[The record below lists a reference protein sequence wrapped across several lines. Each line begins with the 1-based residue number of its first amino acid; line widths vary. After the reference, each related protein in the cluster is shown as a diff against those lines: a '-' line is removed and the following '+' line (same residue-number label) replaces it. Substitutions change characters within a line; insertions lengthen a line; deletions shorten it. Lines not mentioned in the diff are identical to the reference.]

1 MVISV
6 VALVLIAIGC
16 AVYLIE
22 NADGTPRRNRSGRP
36 VIDLTT
42 AMDPEA
48 RAWQGAALNARG
60 ETRLLQYAIVA
71 ALDTDEH
78 PRREAILR
86 SALRETRAPVD
97 VTL

>member
-1 MVISV
+1 MVISA
-6 VALVLIAIGC
+6 VALVLLAVVC

-22 NADGTPRRNRSGRP
+22 HADSPRHHQRP
-36 VIDLTT
+36 AIDLTT

-60 ETRLLQYAIVA
+60 DTRLLQYAIVA

-78 PRREAILR
+78 PHREAILR

-97 VTL
+97 VAL

>member
-6 VALVLIAIGC
+6 VALTVIAFGC
-16 AVYLIE
+16 ALYLVE
-22 NADGTPRRNRSGRP
+22 NVDGSRRRP
-36 VIDLTT
+36 VMDLTT

-60 ETRLLQYAIVA
+60 DTRLLQYAIVA
-71 ALDTDEH
+71 ALDSDEH

-97 VTL
+97 VAL

>member
-6 VALVLIAIGC
+6 VALVLVAIGC

-22 NADGTPRRNRSGRP
+22 HTDSPASRSQRP
-36 VIDLTT
+36 AIDLTT

-60 ETRLLQYAIVA
+60 DTRLLQYAIVA
-71 ALDTDEH
+71 ALDTREH
-78 PRREAILR
+78 PHREAILR

-97 VTL
+97 VAL

>member
-1 MVISV
+1 MVITV
-6 VALVLIAIGC
+6 VALVLLAIGC
-16 AVYLIE
+16 AFYLIE
-22 NADGTPRRNRSGRP
+22 KVPGGQRPAQRP

-42 AMDPEA
+42 PMDPEA

-60 ETRLLQYAIVA
+60 DTRLLQYAIVA
-71 ALDTDEH
+71 ALDTEDEV
-78 PRREAILR
+78 RRESILR

>member
-6 VALVLIAIGC
+6 VALTVLAFGC
-16 AVYLIE
+16 ALYLVE
-22 NADGTPRRNRSGRP
+22 NVDSTRSRSHRRP

-60 ETRLLQYAIVA
+60 DTRLLQYAIVA
-71 ALDTDEH
+71 ALDSDEH

-97 VTL
+97 VAL